1 MRTRIVLGW
10 SSKPAGRPVRP
21 AGFLMAAIAAL
32 IASPP
37 AAAAPYS
44 MARAEREMQ
53 SASQR
58 PDWAAHGDQRAAQA
72 LIDLLATA
80 RLDGLDPARF
90 KMASLRKALRRLGSN
105 DPDDVAAANRAFN
118 EAYVRYVTALR
129 SGAAHGWVVVD
140 PELAPGRE
148 TPRQIL
154 ARAAS
159 AASLADYVGGMA
171 FMHPAYAE
179 LRRSIQWGEL
189 EDRSRY
195 GLVRLNMDRLRML
208 PATGRYVLVNAAAQ
222 RLEMID
228 NGRVVDQM
236 KVVVGKAKNPTP
248 VMAAYIRYAAL
259 NPYWEVPPDL
269 AAERIA
275 PNVVAEGLGYLKK
288 HGYVVL
294 SDWGETPERIDPS
307 TIDWQAVADGTI
319 QIRVRQ
325 NPGPFNAMGRMK
337 FMFPN
342 REGVYLHD
350 TPDKQLL
357 QEAARL
363 FSGGCVRLEDAPRLG
378 EWMFGKTLN
387 PKGAG
392 PDEKVELDKPIPVYI
407 AYLTAMPEDGRIAFY
422 DDIYGRDQAALATQ
436 GEGSEASQL
445 SSLR

>member
-1 MRTRIVLGW
+1 MRTRTFLGW
-10 SSKPAGRPVRP
+10 SSKPAGRFPRP
-21 AGFLMAAIAAL
+21 AGFALAALAAL
-32 IASPP
+32 IASQP
-37 AAAAPYS
+37 AAGAPYS
-44 MARAEREMQ
+44 MARAERAMQ
-53 SASQR
+53 TATQR
-58 PDWAAHGDQRAAQA
+58 PGWAAQGDYRAAEA

-80 RLDGLDPARF
+80 KLDGLEPSQF
-90 KMASLRKALRRLGSN
+90 KLASLSKALRRLGSG
-105 DPDDVAAANRAFN
+105 DPDDVAAASRAFDD
-118 EAYVRYVTALR
+118 AFVRYVTALR

-140 PELAPGRE
+140 SELAPSRE
-148 TPRQIL
+148 TPKQIL
-154 ARAAS
+154 ARAA
-159 AASLADYVGGMA
+159 AAPSLADYVRDMG
-171 FMHPAYAE
+171 FMHPAYAA

-222 RLEMID
+222 RLEMIE
-228 NGRVVDQM
+228 NGRIVDGM
-236 KVVVGKAKNPTP
+236 KVVVGKPKNPTP

-275 PNVVAEGLGYLKK
+275 PNVVEEGLGYLKK

-294 SDWGETPERIDPS
+294 SDWGETPEQVDPS
-307 TIDWQAVADGTI
+307 TVDWQAVADGTV
-319 QIRVRQ
+319 QVRVRQ
-325 NPGPFNAMGRMK
+325 NPGPYNAMGRMK

-363 FSGGCVRLEDAPRLG
+363 FSGGCVRLEDAPRLSR
-378 EWMFGKTLN
+378 WMFGETLD
-387 PKGAG
+387 PKGAA
-392 PDEKVELDKPIPVYI
+392 PDERVELQKPVPVYI
-407 AYLTAMPEDGRIAFY
+407 AYLTAMPEGGRIAFY
-422 DDIYGRDQAALATQ
+422 DDIYGRDRSALAEQ
-436 GEGSEASQL
+436 GEAADVSRL